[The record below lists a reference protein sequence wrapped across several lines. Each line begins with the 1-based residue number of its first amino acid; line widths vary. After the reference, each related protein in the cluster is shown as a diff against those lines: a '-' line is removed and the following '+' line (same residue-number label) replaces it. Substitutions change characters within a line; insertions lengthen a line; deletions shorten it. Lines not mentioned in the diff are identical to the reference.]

1 MTSRTTKDRF
11 DSKWSR
17 GPGDCWTWHGS
28 NNGVGYG
35 EIRIGGR
42 KVYAHRWSYE
52 HHVGPIPDG
61 LQIDHLC
68 RNRACVNPDHL
79 EPVTPAENVQRGEAA
94 GPKPDRRATH
104 CVNGH
109 PYGENTYT
117 RPDGRGRN
125 CIQCV
130 RDRSRE
136 YQRRKR
142 AQKRCD

>member
-11 DSKWSR
+11 DAKWS
-17 GPGDCWTWHGS
+17 PGLGGCWVWHGS
-28 NNGVGYG
+28 HNGVGYG
-35 EIRIGGR
+35 ELRIAGR

-68 RNRACVNPDHL
+68 RNPACVNPEHL
-79 EPVTPAENVQRGEAA
+79 EPVTPTENVRRGDAA
-94 GPKPDRRATH
+94 RPKPERRKTH

-109 PYGENTYT
+109 PYDENTYE
-117 RPDGRGRN
+117 RKDGKGRN
-125 CIQCV
+125 CIQCN
-130 RDRSRE
+130 RDRARE

-142 AQKRCD
+142 AEKRCD